1 MLESNYNFALSPLI
15 VVFTALLYLYI
26 KNAAKS
32 ESAPGGVYS
41 GVGRDYQMV
50 TRFSLGTNIGSD
62 SVMPKASYQA
72 SMCGICPLTRHMPSW

>member
-1 MLESNYNFALSPLI
+1 MKANPRCGSHELCGGDI
-15 VVFTALLYLYI
+15 LLGYI
-26 KNAAKS
+26 QNAAKS
-32 ESAPGGVYS
+32 ESAPSGVCS

-62 SVMPKASYQA
+62 SVMPKASYQE